1 MTELEAVLDVHSG
14 PAVLEGGA
22 RVFLSL
28 CREET
33 AWCSPA
39 RAARDSLV
47 QRWVDRL
54 TALLGESL
62 KVSTAGFMWTQL
74 LCQACIHVSRK
85 KRVITLYFY
94 SDFTFTHHA

>member
-1 MTELEAVLDVHSG
+1 MSSLLTELEAVLDVHSG

-74 LCQACIHVSRK
+74 LCVRPVFMYPEK
-85 KRVITLYFY
+85 KE
-94 SDFTFTHHA
+94 